1 MENKL
6 GFYLGYGHIAPKT
19 VGGKMFCLLY
29 ALVGIPIMIVFT
41 ASIGDL
47 MADALRWI
55 YSRVCCRWCRVR
67 RRDNEIID
75 GIERKKEL
83 LIISDEVGKGKF
95 FVVLNTENTYPPLY
109 LTNSNFPPLFVL
121 KSCQI
126 CQIQWKICIFC
137 IQY

>member
-1 MENKL
+1 
-6 GFYLGYGHIAPKT
+6 
-19 VGGKMFCLLY
+19 MFCLLY

-83 LIISDEVGKGKF
+83 LIISDEVGKDLTVWKLWKF
-95 FVVLNTENTYPPLY
+95 TVTKFLKKFREINTI
-109 LTNSNFPPLFVL
+109 
-121 KSCQI
+121 SCLQLI
-126 CQIQWKICIFC
+126 SRKI
-137 IQY
+137 